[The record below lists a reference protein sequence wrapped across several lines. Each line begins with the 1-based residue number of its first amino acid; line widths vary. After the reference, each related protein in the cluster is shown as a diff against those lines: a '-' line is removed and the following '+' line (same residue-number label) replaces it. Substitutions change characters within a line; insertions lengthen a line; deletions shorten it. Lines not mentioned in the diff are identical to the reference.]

1 MPNILVK
8 IPRGAFPGGARA
20 QLAHNIEKAAARA
33 EQMPEDPRHRALCWV
48 LVEEIDAGLWTC
60 GGRDV
65 GAQVLTC
72 FALALVPAGVLDAP
86 SRALCVRS
94 MHDAF
99 VHAMP
104 ADDTRRLH
112 SSVIVQEVAEGHWG
126 GDGALWTLP
135 ALAQAAG
142 YVHLQHLVA
151 EVAA

>member
-1 MPNILVK
+1 MPNIHVK
-8 IPRGAFPGGARA
+8 IPRDAFPGDART
-20 QLAHNIEKAAARA
+20 QLAHNIQEAAATA
-33 EQMPEDPRHRALCWV
+33 ERMPADPKHGALCWV
-48 LVEEIDAGLWTC
+48 LIEEIDAGLWTC

-65 GAQVLTC
+65 GAKVLTC

-86 SRALCVRS
+86 SRALYVGS
-94 MHDAF
+94 MHEAF
-99 VHAMP
+99 AKAMP

-142 YVHLQHLVA
+142 YAHLQHLVA